1 MPLSRCPMIR
11 STKTRVPS
19 MIGRPLLIPGSCTT
33 PAETLHMPCRTRCS
47 FFSFT
52 TFSTRGHQEESKEI
66 DQSINTYTLL
76 YKQGDVHCRFIPR
89 TAHIPVKAFFGRR
102 RK

>member
-1 MPLSRCPMIR
+1 MPDDTIDKDTCPLDDR
-11 STKTRVPS
+11 SPTVDTRILHNPS
-19 MIGRPLLIPGSCTT
+19 GNPSYALQSHVSLL
-33 PAETLHMPCRTRCS
+33 
-47 FFSFT
+47 SFT
-52 TFSTRGHQEESKEI
+52 KGTTRGHQEESKEI

-89 TAHIPVKAFFGRR
+89 TARIPVKAFFGRR